1 MEGCNCMAKLEGVD
15 ETYWTRRSNM
25 MYYKYIEILVK
36 AFAYD
41 AKSIIDVGSANT
53 EYIEKFHWIPNKYT
67 LDIKNPYS
75 SVNVTAIET
84 DFLTYTPDEKFDFV
98 TCFQV
103 LEHIPEAEEF
113 AKKLFE
119 ISDKVLIS
127 VPYLW
132 PKGAEKDHINDP
144 VDEEKLFQ
152 WTGREPSY
160 SIIVPEPLR
169 KPERDISKR
178 LICYYSSNNEKID
191 FVEARNNVSKLSPQ
205 KNEDY
210 LKTIITNQNNF
221 YHSVKLQLYI
231 NELERDLERKLT
243 DKAEINLK
251 IEEAN
256 KKIRRYDSKI
266 KELKIDQQYY
276 HKEYQKILDSTS
288 WRITKPIRLVGGLL
302 KKFLDNTNVF
312 S

>member
-53 EYIEKFHWIPNKYT
+53 QYIEKFHWIPNKYT

-75 SVNVTAIET
+75 SENVAAIET
-84 DFLTYTPDEKFDFV
+84 DFLTFIPEEKFDFV

-103 LEHIPEAEEF
+103 LEHIPEVEDF

-132 PKGAEKDHINDP
+132 PKGVEKEHINDP

-152 WTGREPSY
+152 WTGRKPSY

-169 KPERDISKR
+169 DPRKGISRR
-178 LICYYSSNNEKID
+178 LICYYGPEGKQINYQKAID
-191 FVEARNNVSKLSPQ
+191 NVLNLSPRES
-205 KNEDY
+205 EDY
-210 LKTIITNQNNF
+210 LKAIISNQNDY

-231 NELERDLERKLT
+231 DKLERELERKVIEKNEARM
-243 DKAEINLK
+243 K
-251 IEEAN
+251 IEEITS
-256 KKIRRYDSKI
+256 KIRQYNSQI
-266 KELKIDQQYY
+266 NELRLDQQYY
-276 HKEYQKILDSTS
+276 QKEYQKIMNSTS
-288 WRITKPIRLVGGLL
+288 WKLTSPIRLAGSFV
-302 KKFLDNTNVF
+302 KKIIK
-312 S
+312 